1 MCHVWTSTAGVYMF
15 LSLISPFHV
24 SSAVKKKEKKE
35 MLSSE
40 GSLTVFFFSNW
51 FSVT

>member
-24 SSAVKKKEKKE
+24 SSAVKKKKKKKRWCLQKD
-35 MLSSE
+35 LS
-40 GSLTVFFFSNW
+40 LFFF
-51 FSVT
+51 FLIGFQ